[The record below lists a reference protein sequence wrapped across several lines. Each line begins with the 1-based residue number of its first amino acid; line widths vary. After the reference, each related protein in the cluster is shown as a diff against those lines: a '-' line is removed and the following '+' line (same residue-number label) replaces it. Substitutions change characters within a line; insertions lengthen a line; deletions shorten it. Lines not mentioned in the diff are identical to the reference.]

1 MKMKL
6 EMREKRMIIE
16 PDVRKLFDMRDVI
29 YDHKWLSSTNDIE
42 LIELYY
48 MYRGIYFDDK
58 DIVKMNEYGL
68 RYDITV
74 IPPYMLGCE
83 FVKTAGHYH
92 QIVPGTDIT
101 FPEIYE
107 VLDGNAHFLMHR
119 SDRSDGDAIQDV
131 VMIKAEQ
138 GDKVIVPPGYGHIT
152 INTSDNILKIAN
164 WVAADKESLYD
175 PIKRKK
181 GGAYFVLRDRIVKN
195 HTYSHVPELR
205 ILKPKDLSKIGIKNN
220 DDMYKLIDDIEKL
233 EFLIRPHEHERLF
246 EDILI

>member
-1 MKMKL
+1 MKIK
-6 EMREKRMIIE
+6 
-16 PDVRKLFDMRDVI
+16 PDIRKLFDIRDVI

-42 LIELYY
+42 LIELYC
-48 MYRGIYFDDK
+48 MYRGMYFNDK

-68 RYDITV
+68 RYDITI

-107 VLDGNAHFLMHR
+107 VLNGSAHFLMQK
-119 SDRSDGDAIQDV
+119 SDRSDGDEIQDV

-152 INTSDNILKIAN
+152 INTSENILKIAN
-164 WVAADKESLYD
+164 WVAADKESLYS

-181 GGAYFVLRDRIVKN
+181 GGAYFILRDRIVKN
-195 HTYSHVPELR
+195 PTYSYVPDMR
-205 ILKPKDLSKIGIKNN
+205 IIEPKDLSKIGIKKSH
-220 DDMYKLIDDIEKL
+220 DMYKLVDDIEKL
-233 EFLIRPHEHERLF
+233 EFLIRPQKYGWLF
-246 EDILI
+246 KDLII